1 MTISDD
7 NKQISLEQ
15 AKACQ
20 TIFGEDA
27 PACQLDPTKELAR
40 RTYAAYKALSSSAPT
55 ATKVAPAG
63 EKSLFDGIDAAGQRN
78 RQPAPVLFADDTL
91 TGHLKNLGGR

>member
-1 MTISDD
+1 MTIFDD
-7 NKQISLEQ
+7 IKQISPEQ

-27 PACQLDPTKELAR
+27 PACQLDQIKALGAEIYTAF
-40 RTYAAYKALSSSAPT
+40 KALSRSAPT